1 MNASNGIDW
10 EDGIFTGELLPV
22 PKKVVKR
29 YSAKN
34 LAGVEVKGDSMEPT
48 LKDGELV
55 IFSRGLIID
64 DGIYVFSIQN
74 ELYVKRL
81 SIDEQASTL
90 TIISDNRRYPNKTYA
105 FDIEGLE
112 ILGKVLFWIHE

>member
-1 MNASNGIDW
+1 MGRWNFHRRI
-10 EDGIFTGELLPV
+10 ITC

-34 LAGVEVKGDSMEPT
+34 LSGAEVKGDSMEPT

-64 DGIYVFSIQN
+64 DGIYVISIQN

-81 SIDEQASTL
+81 SIDEQANTL
-90 TIISDNRRYPNKTYA
+90 TIISDNQRYPNKTYA